1 MENNPYLGPRPYER
15 ADRQHFYGRSRETR
29 DLLALILSE
38 RAVLFYAPSG
48 AGKTSLLNAQIIP
61 ALENEGF
68 NVFPTARVGG
78 DLPPTVDPATVS
90 NSFVFNALMTLA
102 GGETPPECLCGQTLS
117 SFLLE
122 HSETNVGEDFFMS
135 SRPPLVIFDQFEELF
150 TTHQEQGTAVR
161 DFFQQVAAALEALPE
176 LGVVFVLHEDHVA
189 ALDPHTILFP
199 NRLRARFRMERLDV
213 DGAREAIRRP
223 AEAAGCPFAPGVA
236 EQLVDDLRQVK
247 PQRPLGAAASWGTAE
262 GSFLGPYVEPVH
274 LQVVCHRLWE
284 SLPAQSGRVI
294 QWEDIR
300 RYGSL
305 DRALTEFYEGV
316 LEQVQRETQVSERR
330 LRRWFGDQLITPLKT
345 RSAVLHGPEETAGLP
360 NTVVRALER
369 HHLIRADV
377 RAGGRWYELVHDR
390 LVDPILQSNQEWD
403 TVRQTPLRTAARQWS
418 ETHNSKL
425 LYRDQALEEAL
436 AWATANP
443 DDVEPY
449 EQEFLE
455 TARRAEKSRARLQ
468 EKLNFIR
475 EVPIF
480 QAMSTEELR
489 SLASISR
496 AATYPAGHRILTQ
509 GGRGN
514 TMYIVVRG
522 QVVIQRQANADEGL
536 IVTLATFGPHE
547 CFAEM
552 SLFDN
557 EPYSADV
564 VAVEPTEVLMI
575 RREPLVALIK
585 RHPEIALGLFK
596 VFSQRLRLA
605 DDRLAQL

>member
-61 ALENEGF
+61 GLENEGF
-68 NVFPTARVGG
+68 NVFPTVRIGC
-78 DLPPTVDPATVS
+78 DLPPTVDPATVG
-90 NSFVFNALMTLA
+90 NNFVFNALMALA
-102 GGETPPECLCGQTLS
+102 GGGTPPECLCGRTLS
-117 SFLLE
+117 SFLTE
-122 HSETNVGEDFFMS
+122 NNETAGEDMFLGA
-135 SRPPLVIFDQFEELF
+135 RPPLVIFDQFEELF
-150 TTHQEQGTAVR
+150 TTHQERGADVR
-161 DFFQQVAAALEALPE
+161 DFFQQVTAALEELPE

-213 DGAREAIRRP
+213 DGAREAVRRP

-247 PQRPLGAAASWGTAE
+247 LQRPLGATAPWGVAE
-262 GSFLGPYVEPVH
+262 GSFLGPYVEPVQ

-284 SLPAQSGRVI
+284 SLPTQSGRVI

-305 DRALTEFYEGV
+305 DRALTEFYESV
-316 LEQVQRETQVSERR
+316 LEQVQQETQASERR
-330 LRRWFGDQLITPLKT
+330 LRRWFGEQLITPLKT
-345 RSAVLHGPEETAGLP
+345 RSAVLNGPEETAGLP
-360 NTVVRALER
+360 NAVVMALER

-390 LVDPILQSNQEWD
+390 LVDPILLSNQEWD
-403 TVRQTPLRTAARQWS
+403 TARQTPLRTAARQWS

-425 LYRDQALEEAL
+425 LYHDQALEEAL
-436 AWATANP
+436 AWAAANP
-443 DDVEPY
+443 DDVESY

-455 TARRAEKSRARLQ
+455 TARRAEKGRTRLQ
-468 EKLNFIR
+468 EKLSFIR

-480 QAMSTEELR
+480 QAMSDGEWR
-489 SLASISR
+489 VLASISR

-509 GGRGN
+509 GERGD
-514 TMYIVVRG
+514 TMCIIVRG
-522 QVVIQRQANADEGL
+522 RVAIQRQVNAEDNL
-536 IVTLATFGPHE
+536 IVTLATLGPHE

-564 VAVEPTEVLMI
+564 VAQEATEVLQV
-575 RREPLVALIK
+575 RREPLVALI
-585 RHPEIALGLFK
+585 RRYPEIALGLFK
-596 VFSQRLRLA
+596 VFSQRLRQA
-605 DDRLAQL
+605 NDRLAQL